1 MMTAFALL
9 GELCLYGSFK
19 YSRFTESIHVM
30 WPSSNNSILLSY
42 FYFDVM
48 ELGEVNHTL

>member
-30 WPSSNNSILLSY
+30 WPSSITLSY